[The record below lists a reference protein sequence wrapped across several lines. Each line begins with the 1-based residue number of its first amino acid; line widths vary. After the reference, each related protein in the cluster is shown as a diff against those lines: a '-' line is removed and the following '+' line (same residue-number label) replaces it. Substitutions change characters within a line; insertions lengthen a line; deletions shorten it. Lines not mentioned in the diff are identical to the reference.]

1 MDDNSVAFK
10 KKFDTCDPHDLK
22 MHEGTMY
29 VLWARGDEELDLD
42 RGSYIATPNS
52 TAKDNGMQMV
62 QILRADAID
71 IPERLVMFSNNN
83 LIIYANLFY
92 TLPCS
97 HYNNFVLLHI
107 TSTHISLNKCHI
119 MIQF

>member
-1 MDDNSVAFK
+1 MAFK

-29 VLWARGDEELDLD
+29 VLWARGEDELDLD
-42 RGSYIATPNS
+42 RSSYIATPNT

-71 IPERLVMFSNNN
+71 IPERLVLMMMFSNNLN
-83 LIIYANLFY
+83 ILCMLIYS
-92 TLPCS
+92 TPCS
-97 HYNNFVLLHI
+97 HYNFLLLYI
-107 TSTHISLNKCHI
+107 TSNTSS
-119 MIQF
+119 F

>member
-10 KKFDTCDPHDLK
+10 KKIDTCDPHDLK

-29 VLWARGDEELDLD
+29 VLWARGEEELDLD
-42 RGSYIATPNS
+42 QGTFIATPNT

-71 IPERLVMFSNNN
+71 VPERLVF
-83 LIIYANLFY
+83 LAFQ
-92 TLPCS
+92 TD
-97 HYNNFVLLHI
+97 
-107 TSTHISLNKCHI
+107 T
-119 MIQF
+119 

>member
-29 VLWARGDEELDLD
+29 VLWARGEEELELD
-42 RGSYIATPNS
+42 QGTYIATPNT

-71 IPERLVMFSNNN
+71 VPERLVFHLN
-83 LIIYANLFY
+83 LYFPLY
-92 TLPCS
+92 
-97 HYNNFVLLHI
+97 
-107 TSTHISLNKCHI
+107 STHV
-119 MIQF
+119 FE

>member
-1 MDDNSVAFK
+1 MAFK

-29 VLWARGDEELDLD
+29 VLWARGEEELELD
-42 RGSYIATPNS
+42 QGTYIATPNT

-71 IPERLVMFSNNN
+71 VPERLVFHLN
-83 LIIYANLFY
+83 LYFPLY
-92 TLPCS
+92 
-97 HYNNFVLLHI
+97 
-107 TSTHISLNKCHI
+107 STHI
-119 MIQF
+119 FE